1 MRIHIGAFVI
11 GGVLAACG
19 QHFYV
24 TSVEPYVP
32 VEQVEVD
39 DLPEVNPAL
48 ELDEKEKYC
57 LAKNVYHEAGVE
69 SRKGKIA
76 VAQVTVNRLHSGKW
90 GKTICDVVYAKSQF
104 SWTLNKAKRVEQPKG
119 KLWRDSVAAVNAFL
133 AGERVKAIKKSH
145 HYHTTYIDKPKW
157 SSAGKVAA
165 VIGQHI
171 FYVGV

>member
-19 QHFYV
+19 QSFYV

-39 DLPEVNPAL
+39 DRPDDTPAL
-48 ELDEKEKYC
+48 ELNEKEKYC

-69 SRKGKIA
+69 SHKGKIA
-76 VAQVTVNRLHSGKW
+76 VAQVTLNRLHSGKW
-90 GKTICDVVYAKSQF
+90 GKDVCSVVYAKSQF
-104 SWTLNKAKRVEQPKG
+104 SWTLNKKKRNEQPKG

-133 AGERVKAIKKSH
+133 AGERVQEVRKSK
-145 HYHTTYIDKPKW
+145 HYHTSYITVPKW